1 MRPFIISVDTTCDL
15 PEEYLQEHNI
25 PVHPLHYIID
35 EKEYGKELGELAAHD
50 FYQTMRDGKMPI
62 TNATNIDYDIRLMEA
77 AVEEG
82 YDIIHLPFSSAM
94 SASCSNA
101 NLAAN
106 QVMERHPE
114 AKIVV
119 VDSLTAT
126 SGLGILVRKAVAM
139 KDAGKSFEE
148 TLAWIKETAPHV
160 VCQFTL
166 PDLFHMW
173 RGGRLKKS
181 TAILGTALKLHP
193 ILHVNNDG
201 GLASIKKVRGR
212 KAAIK
217 ALADSL
223 EPLYET
229 GKLPDCVSITHG
241 DNLEDAKLVG
251 TRIEEKYGITNI
263 YYSYLSPTLG
273 AHSGPDTLTIG
284 YIGTVR

>member
-1 MRPFIISVDTTCDL
+1 MKPFIISVDTTSDL

-35 EKEYGKELGELAAHD
+35 EKEYGKELGELPPQD

-62 TNATNIDYDIRLMEA
+62 TNATNIDYDIKLMEA
-77 AVEEG
+77 AVEQG

-94 SASCSNA
+94 SASCGNA
-101 NLAAN
+101 ILAAN
-106 QVMERHPE
+106 QVMARHPD
-114 AKIVV
+114 ARIVV
-119 VDSLTAT
+119 IDSLTAT

-139 KDAGKSFEE
+139 KEAGKSFDEVV
-148 TLAWIKETAPHV
+148 AWIKETAPHV
-160 VCQFTL
+160 VCHFTL

-193 ILHVNNDG
+193 ILHVNEAG

-217 ALADSL
+217 ALADGL
-223 EPLYET
+223 APLYEAGT
-229 GKLPDCVSITHG
+229 LPDCVSITHG
-241 DNLEDAKLVG
+241 DSLEDAKLVG
-251 TRIEEKYGITNI
+251 KQVEEKYGIKNI

-273 AHSGPDTLTIG
+273 AHSGPNTLTIG

>member
-1 MRPFIISVDTTCDL
+1 MKPFIISVDTTSDL
-15 PEEYLQEHNI
+15 PEEYLQEHTI

-35 EKEYGKELGELAAHD
+35 EKEYGKELGELPPQD

-94 SASCSNA
+94 SASCGNA
-101 NLAAN
+101 TLAAN
-106 QVMERHPE
+106 QVMERHPD
-114 AKIVV
+114 ARIVV
-119 VDSLTAT
+119 IDTLTAT

-139 KDAGKSFEE
+139 KEAGKSFDE
-148 TLAWIKETAPHV
+148 TVAWIKEMAPHV
-160 VCQFTL
+160 VCHFTL

-193 ILHVNNDG
+193 ILHVNDAG

-217 ALADSL
+217 ALADGL
-223 EPLYET
+223 APLYEAGT
-229 GKLPDCVSITHG
+229 LPDCVSITHG
-241 DNLEDAKLVG
+241 DCLEDAKLVG
-251 TRIEEKYGITNI
+251 KQVEEKYGIKDI

-273 AHSGPDTLTIG
+273 AHSGPNTLTIG